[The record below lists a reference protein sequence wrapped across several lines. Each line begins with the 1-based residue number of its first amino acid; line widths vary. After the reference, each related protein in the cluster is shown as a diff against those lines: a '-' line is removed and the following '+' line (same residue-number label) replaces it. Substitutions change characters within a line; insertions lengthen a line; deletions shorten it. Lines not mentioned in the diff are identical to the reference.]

1 LSKTKKLLLLPIALM
16 LAGAAYWW
24 ASSRHDATADSA
36 ITLYGNVDIREV
48 DLAFGT
54 TEHIAEL
61 TVREGDRLAA
71 GQVLGRLHTEKLDAA
86 VAAAD
91 AAVNAQEQVVARLEA
106 GNRPE
111 EIRRAKAQVDSL
123 AAKARTAQITYER
136 QAKLGRQKLAA
147 PEDVDQAKAAADAAE
162 AETVAAGETYAL
174 AVAGSRVEDVAQA
187 KAELAARRAS
197 LALARAQLA
206 DATLVAPAAGI
217 VRSRIL
223 EPGDVASP
231 QTPVYTLAL
240 LDPLWVRVYVSES
253 DLGRVATGMKA
264 EVRTDSYPDKVYAGW
279 VGYISPTA
287 EFTPKTV
294 ETPDLRTRLV
304 YQARVF
310 VCDPRG
316 ELRLGMPA
324 TVTVPLQQLKV
335 PAESGAA
342 SPCGG

>member
-71 GQVLGRLHTEKLDAA
+71 GQVLGRLHTEKLDA
-86 VAAAD
+86 
-91 AAVNAQEQVVARLEA
+91 ARLEA

-187 KAELAARRAS
+187 KAELDARRAS

>member
-1 LSKTKKLLLLPIALM
+1 
-16 LAGAAYWW
+16 
-24 ASSRHDATADSA
+24 
-36 ITLYGNVDIREV
+36 
-48 DLAFGT
+48 
-54 TEHIAEL
+54 
-61 TVREGDRLAA
+61 
-71 GQVLGRLHTEKLDAA
+71 
-86 VAAAD
+86 
-91 AAVNAQEQVVARLEA
+91 
-106 GNRPE
+106 
-111 EIRRAKAQVDSL
+111 
-123 AAKARTAQITYER
+123 
-136 QAKLGRQKLAA
+136 
-147 PEDVDQAKAAADAAE
+147 
-162 AETVAAGETYAL
+162 
-174 AVAGSRVEDVAQA
+174 
-187 KAELAARRAS
+187 
-197 LALARAQLA
+197 
-206 DATLVAPAAGI
+206 
-217 VRSRIL
+217 
-223 EPGDVASP
+223 VASP